1 MFQFPGYP
9 PPGYV
14 FARRW
19 QDMTPARFPDSDTP
33 GSKLACSSPRHFA
46 AGRVL
51 HRLSLPRHPP
61 RALSSLTPS
70 RQQIWLGPRERD
82 NITRLSRLCCYQGS
96 LAGDRSADGDEP
108 RLRLAPTQ
116 SRQQYSVSVV
126 EDSRFT
132 PSDNRPD
139 SGRRPLYHSVTSC
152 QPFRLMLFSLPVVAG
167 RGITGRSPCGRVRGL
182 TRPCSRQARPGG
194 AARPMRGLG

>member
-14 FARRW
+14 LARRW
-19 QDMTPARFPDSDTP
+19 QDMTPARFPDSETP
-33 GSKLACSSPRHFA
+33 GSELACSSPRHFA

-70 RQQIWLGPRERD
+70 RQQIWLGPRERE
-82 NITRLSRLCCYQGS
+82 NVITRLSRLCCFQGS
-96 LAGDRSADGDEP
+96 SAGDRSADGAEP

-116 SRQQYSVSVV
+116 LRWQDSVSIVDGSRFSSS
-126 EDSRFT
+126 DSR
-132 PSDNRPD
+132 RII
-139 SGRRPLYHSVTSC
+139 RRRSLYHSARAC
-152 QPFRLMLFSLPVVAG
+152 QPFFREGRSLPC
-167 RGITGRSPCGRVRGL
+167 R
-182 TRPCSRQARPGG
+182 
-194 AARPMRGLG
+194 RGLGGAPKSGGRRHFAALAAPGTA